1 MRGGGS
7 GRRSVLVS
15 RGDFSVGG
23 DMRAEEFIA
32 KWKHSDLNEAQGA
45 KQHFLELCDVLE
57 VPKPK
62 TSRADGYGF
71 EVNVDKTGGGIGYAD
86 VWKKGCFAWEYKSPD
101 KNLTDALKQLK
112 LYASDLENPPLLIV
126 SDMRRIELHTNWTN
140 MVQEKHV
147 LELDDLADVRLRQ
160 KLKWA
165 FDETTLKELAPRRS
179 ANATTEEVAEK
190 FVRIAQNLR
199 EQGHDPE
206 KVAHFVNRMVFCM
219 FAEDVDLLPKKM
231 FQQMLEASL
240 QEPRQFV
247 RNAEQLFKAMAERDG
262 MVGYQAIEWFN
273 GGLFEDGTALPLSEV
288 DIRVALDAA
297 QQNWSEINPSIMGT
311 LFERGLDPSKRSQLG
326 AHYTDAE
333 KIMMIVRPVIIEPLL
348 REWAEVRG
356 QIETQFAKAKEAKE
370 ARPTG
375 KADPTRFYQ
384 GRRQVEEAAK
394 REARRLMDEWIERLK
409 NFRVL
414 DPACGSGNFL
424 YVALKELKNIEL
436 RTNFEFEEISR
447 EYDVPVGMFVPS
459 VGPECVK
466 GIEINPFAA
475 ELARVSVWIGE
486 IQWMREKGFGVSKNP
501 ILKSLETIECRDAL
515 LNPDGTEAE
524 WPEADVIIGNPPFL
538 GGKMLIS
545 NLGEETVLSMF
556 RAFDGRVPREADL
569 VCYWFLKA
577 SEAIASER
585 IDRAGLVATNSIRG
599 GANREVLK
607 HVRSHGVIFE
617 AWDDEPWLQDGAAV
631 RVSIVNFG
639 SVETDWEIRLDGQH
653 VVEIFPDLTART
665 GSGGI
670 DLTGAMCLQQN
681 GGVSFMGDT
690 KGGAFDIVGDT
701 ARNMLLAPKNPNGRP
716 NSDVLKPWI
725 NGSDITRRN
734 RDYWIIDFGWEMSEQ
749 EAALYQEPFAH
760 VAKFVKPERSQ
771 NRRENYRKFWW
782 RHVECRQGM
791 CAKLT
796 PLQRFICTPRVA
808 KHRTFSIVPA
818 TTLPD
823 SATIAILRDDD
834 TSFGILHSKFH
845 ELWSLRMCTWLGV
858 GNDPRYTPT
867 TCFETFPFPEGLTP
881 NIPAAEYA
889 NDPRAIAIAKA
900 AARLNELRENWLNP
914 PDLVQRVPEV
924 VPGYPDRIL
933 PVDEKAAA
941 ILKKRTLTNL
951 YNERP
956 AWLDMAHKDL
966 DAAVAAAYGWPADL
980 SDDEILE
987 RLFKLNQERAAKQ
1000 G

>member
-1 MRGGGS
+1 
-7 GRRSVLVS
+7 
-15 RGDFSVGG
+15 
-23 DMRAEEFIA
+23 MRAEDFIA

-45 KQHFLELCDVLE
+45 KQHFLELCDVLD

-62 TSRADGYGF
+62 TTRADGYGF

-101 KNLTDALKQLK
+101 KNLSDALKQLK

-147 LELDDLADVRLRQ
+147 LELDELADVRLRQ

-165 FDETTLKELAPRRS
+165 FDEATLQELRPRRS
-179 ANATTEEVAEK
+179 ANATTEDVAEK

-240 QEPRQFV
+240 HEPKQFV

-273 GGLFEDGTALPLSEV
+273 GGLFEDGTALPLTEQ

-356 QIETQFAKAKEAKE
+356 QIEAKL
-370 ARPTG
+370 
-375 KADPTRFYQ
+375 
-384 GRRQVEEAAK
+384 EAAK
-394 REARRLMDEWIERLK
+394 GKAKGSQTKAMNEAQALRIEFVEKLK

-424 YVALKELKNIEL
+424 YVALKELKNIEF
-436 RTNFEFEEISR
+436 RVNFEAEGLGLPPGF
-447 EYDVPVGMFVPS
+447 PS

-538 GGKMLIS
+538 GAK
-545 NLGEETVLSMF
+545 SMF
-556 RAFDGRVPREADL
+556 RSLGREETRRIRVCFSDRLPGFTDL
-569 VCYWFLKA
+569 VCYWFEKA
-577 SEAIASER
+577 RFMVEKRSTRSC
-585 IDRAGLVATNSIRG
+585 GFVATNSI
-599 GANREVLK
+599 AKNTNLPVL
-607 HVRSHGVIFE
+607 RRISQTQRIFE
-617 AWDDEPWLQDGAAV
+617 AYPDEAWVVSGAAV
-631 RVSIVNFG
+631 RVAMICFCNAAAA
-639 SVETDWEIRLDGQH
+639 
-653 VVEIFPDLTART
+653 PDEVRINGVAVDQINANLTCGVDLSNLKALIENSDNCFV
-665 GSGGI
+665 GIQKSGP
-670 DLTGAMCLQQN
+670 
-681 GGVSFMGDT
+681 
-690 KGGAFDIVGDT
+690 FDIDGVL
-701 ARNMLLAPKNPNGRP
+701 AREWLTMPLNPDGRS
-716 NSDVLKPWI
+716 NHEVLRPTL
-725 NGSDITRRN
+725 NGSDVVGGRT
-734 RDYWIIDFGWEMSEQ
+734 DTWLIDFPRGLAAA
-749 EAALYQEPFAH
+749 EAALWEKPFEYLAKAPYDPDDFRLGTLATFRPSVRDTEP
-760 VAKFVKPERSQ
+760 KIQWWTTYWPRPEF
-771 NRRENYRKFWW
+771 RKKAAQLGRYIITPMTSEHRIFLW
-782 RHVECRQGM
+782 CRW
-791 CAKLT
+791 
-796 PLQRFICTPRVA
+796 P
-808 KHRTFSIVPA
+808 
-818 TTLPD
+818 TLPD
-823 SATIAILRDDD
+823 NNIVVLARDDD
-834 TSFGILHSKFH
+834 ATFGVVQSRIH
-845 ELWSLRMCTWLGV
+845 EIWSTEVGNRMGV
-858 GNDPRYTPT
+858 GNQRRYNGATV
-867 TCFETFPFPEGLTP
+867 FETFPFPEGLTP
-881 NIPAAEYA
+881 NIPAAAYA

-900 AARLNELRENWLNP
+900 AARLNELREAWLNP

-924 VPGYPDRIL
+924 VPGYPDRIR
-933 PVDEKAAA
+933 PVDDKAAA
-941 ILKKRTLTNL
+941 VLKKRTLTNL

-966 DAAVAAAYGWPADL
+966 DEAVAAAYGWPADL
-980 SDDEILE
+980 TDDDILE

-1000 G
+1000 GS

>member
-1 MRGGGS
+1 
-7 GRRSVLVS
+7 
-15 RGDFSVGG
+15 
-23 DMRAEEFIA
+23 MRAEEFIT
-32 KWKHSDLNEAQGA
+32 KWKNSDLNEDEGA
-45 KQHFLELCDVLE
+45 KPHFIGLCQVLG
-57 VPKPK
+57 VPEPS
-62 TSRADGYGF
+62 TTRADGYSF
-71 EVNVDKTGGGIGYAD
+71 ERHVKKTSGQRGYAD
-86 VWKKGCFAWEYKSPD
+86 VWKKGCFAWEYKSPGKD
-101 KNLTDALKQLK
+101 LREAMVQLKQ
-112 LYASDLENPPLLIV
+112 YASDLENPPLLIV
-126 SDMRRIELHTNWTN
+126 SDMRRIEVHTNWTN

-147 LELDDLADVRLRQ
+147 LELEQLTDARLVQ

-165 FDETTLKELAPRRS
+165 FDSGTVEQLKPTRS

-199 EQGHDPE
+199 DQKHDPE
-206 KVAHFVNRMVFCM
+206 KVAHFINRMVFCM
-219 FAEDVDLLPKKM
+219 FAEDVDLLPKKL
-231 FQQMLEASL
+231 FQRMLEASL
-240 QEPRQFV
+240 ARPHDFV
-247 RNAEQLFKAMAERDG
+247 DNAQHLFAAMATKGGIIDFEPID
-262 MVGYQAIEWFN
+262 WFN
-273 GGLFEDGTALPLSEV
+273 GGLFEDGSALPLTEQ
-288 DIRVALDAA
+288 DIRIALEAA
-297 QQNWSEINPSIMGT
+297 KQNWSEINPSIMGT

-356 QIETQFAKAKEAKE
+356 QIEAQFAKAKEAKE

-538 GGKMLIS
+538 GDKKMIS
-545 NLGEETVLSMF
+545 AMGADYVGRLRGV
-556 RAFDGRVPREADL
+556 FDDRLAGGADF
-569 VCYWFLKA
+569 VCYWFAKA
-577 SEAIASER
+577 ADHLSASR
-585 IDRAGLVATNSIRG
+585 TDLCGFVATNSIRG
-599 GANREVLK
+599 GANKSAL
-607 HVRSHGVIFE
+607 SGVAKVARFY
-617 AWDDEPWLQDGAAV
+617 AVWSDEPWTVDGAAV
-631 RVSIVNFG
+631 RVSIVCFERGEENDVF
-639 SVETDWEIRLDGQH
+639 LDGKP
-653 VVEIFPDLTART
+653 VARIFSDLTSDVDAGRADVL
-665 GSGGI
+665 SSNLAVASNGI
-670 DLTGAMCLQQN
+670 
-681 GGVSFMGDT
+681 S
-690 KGGAFDIVGDT
+690 KKGAFDIEGET
-701 ARNMLLAPKNPNGRP
+701 ARNWILSPRNPNGLGNESVLRP
-716 NSDVLKPWI
+716 WF
-725 NGSDITRRN
+725 NGAHVVQRWNDK
-734 RDYWIIDFGWEMSEQ
+734 WIINFGELVES
-749 EAALYQEPFAH
+749 EAALFEKPFGH
-760 VAKFVKPERSQ
+760 AKQFVHPERQ
-771 NRRENYRKFWW
+771 NSRASGEKNRWWLLARRAPALFSRLKSCS
-782 RHVECRQGM
+782 RMLV
-791 CAKLT
+791 T
-796 PLQRFICTPRVA
+796 PEVA
-808 KHRTFSIVPA
+808 KHRVFAWLPTSVVPDKNLVVF
-818 TTLPD
+818 T
-823 SATIAILRDDD
+823 RDDD
-834 TSFGILHSKFH
+834 TSFGVLQSKSH
-845 ELWSLRMCTWLGV
+845 RLWSLRLGTSLE
-858 GNDPRYTPT
+858 DRPRYTPT

-881 NIPAAEYA
+881 NIPAEAYA

-933 PVDEKAAA
+933 PVDDKAAA
-941 ILKKRTLTNL
+941 VLKKRTLTNL

-966 DAAVAAAYGWPADL
+966 DAAVAGAYGWPADL

-1000 G
+1000 GGTP